1 MDRLMAVVV
10 SLLGAI
16 MALAGVRLTLLAWSM
31 RRWPAA
37 QGEVRSSDALRFQ
50 SVGAGQGARYRPEI
64 LYAFSV
70 GGKEYTGVR
79 RTLLAWQTSGSQSAE
94 EVVARYPVGK
104 KVTVYYDPR
113 NPRESILIRES
124 ALPSAILVTALGLV
138 FCAVFAGWLFR

>member
-1 MDRLMAVVV
+1 MDRMMAVVV

-16 MALAGVRLTLLAWSM
+16 ATLAGVRLTLLAWSM
-31 RRWPAA
+31 RRWAA
-37 QGEVRSSDALRFQ
+37 TQGEVRSSDALRFQ
-50 SVGAGQGARYRPEI
+50 EYRVGGGAMYRPEI

-70 GGKEYTGVR
+70 DGTEYTGVR
-79 RTLLAWQTSGSQSAE
+79 RTLLTWQTSGSQPAE

-124 ALPSAILVTALGLV
+124 ALPSAILVTAVGLL
-138 FCAVFAGWLFR
+138 FCGLFARWSFQ